1 MIITLPCLFTKQKTK
16 KKKSWTDG
24 LLKVHRESGACK
36 LFEKPCGKKVMTT
49 MLDSTT
55 LTQEELK
62 VALKGEEIEIDFES
76 FLVMVDAVEMKER
89 SSGTIATNAKPSI
102 TTNIASA
109 AKSKCGLVVAPFKPP
124 SIIAKVWATRNRR
137 QQVKRTKL

>member
-1 MIITLPCLFTKQKTK
+1 
-16 KKKSWTDG
+16 
-24 LLKVHRESGACK
+24 
-36 LFEKPCGKKVMTT
+36 MTT

-76 FLVMVDAVEMKER
+76 FLVMVDAVEMKEQ

-124 SIIAKVWATRNRR
+124 SIIAKVVGDKEQATTSQKNETIAKFSSK
-137 QQVKRTKL
+137 VKQLDEFCEAL